1 MKKVLKGL
9 SVLQIVIGVLCA
21 VVAIAALTVGDLI
34 SGAVKL
40 PSEQQ
45 ALTAMKVS
53 AALGLV
59 SAAFNFGYGS
69 DSFRCLQRHCTGA
82 FPAFGKKFKK

>member
-40 PSEQQ
+40 PSEQ
-45 ALTAMKVS
+45 
-53 AALGLV
+53 
-59 SAAFNFGYGS
+59 
-69 DSFRCLQRHCTGA
+69 
-82 FPAFGKKFKK
+82 